1 MSLAGNRSS
10 AVVVASG
17 HQSYRI
23 NGLSSGEVVV
33 YNQWGQFVRL
43 GEDGIV
49 VEASG
54 QPVTVNSATTLKVTA
69 TDGVTLETPSLKVT
83 GDITDNCETNS
94 TTLKAL
100 REAYNIHT
108 HPGQRCGERRQ
119 HGDKSGNHGDGVMM
133 SAISRFCTMKRRC
146 GATGPWA
153 QVTLSAEM
161 ICRRPFS
168 SACSRT
174 RLADASDE
182 TDDGNRRGWWGD
194 LEQDYRVGSRLWL
207 LRRQKLTTQVA
218 LKAEAYAREALQWL
232 KDDGVV
238 ASLDV
243 EAWIVPPDGCT

>member
-1 MSLAGNRSS
+1 MNPVQVLFRRLVSLLSVGRVTAGDDSGVVQTVQVQSPSEVRSDTPVLQQFGFSSVLPDGTDVVVMSLAGNRSS

-54 QPVTVNSATTLKVTA
+54 QPVTVNRATTLKVTA

-100 REAYNIHT
+100 REAYNIHI
-108 HPGQRCGERRQ
+108 HPV
-119 HGDKSGNHGDGVMM
+119 SGVESGGSTVT
-133 SAISRFCTMKRRC
+133 SQ
-146 GATGPWA
+146 ATTGT
-153 QVTLSAEM
+153 V
-161 ICRRPFS
+161 
-168 SACSRT
+168 
-174 RLADASDE
+174 
-182 TDDGNRRGWWGD
+182 
-194 LEQDYRVGSRLWL
+194 
-207 LRRQKLTTQVA
+207 
-218 LKAEAYAREALQWL
+218 
-232 KDDGVV
+232 
-238 ASLDV
+238 
-243 EAWIVPPDGCT
+243 

>member
-1 MSLAGNRSS
+1 MNPVQVLFRRLVSLLSVGRVTAGDDSGVVQTVQVQSPSEVRSDTPVLQQFGFSSVLPDGTDVVVMSLAGNRSS

-100 REAYNIHT
+100 REVYNIHT
-108 HPGQRCGERRQ
+108 HPV
-119 HGDKSGNHGDGVMM
+119 SGVESGGSTVT
-133 SAISRFCTMKRRC
+133 SQ
-146 GATGPWA
+146 ATTGT
-153 QVTLSAEM
+153 V
-161 ICRRPFS
+161 
-168 SACSRT
+168 
-174 RLADASDE
+174 
-182 TDDGNRRGWWGD
+182 
-194 LEQDYRVGSRLWL
+194 
-207 LRRQKLTTQVA
+207 
-218 LKAEAYAREALQWL
+218 
-232 KDDGVV
+232 
-238 ASLDV
+238 
-243 EAWIVPPDGCT
+243 

>member
-1 MSLAGNRSS
+1 MNPVQVLFRRLVSLLSVGRVTAGDDSGVVQTVQVQSPSEVRSDTPVLQQFGFSSVLPDGTDVVVMSLAGNRSS

-54 QPVTVNSATTLKVTA
+54 QPVTVNRATTLKVTA

-100 REAYNIHT
+100 REAYNIHI
-108 HPGQRCGERRQ
+108 HPV
-119 HGDKSGNHGDGVMM
+119 SGVESGGSMVT
-133 SAISRFCTMKRRC
+133 SQ
-146 GATGPWA
+146 ATTGT
-153 QVTLSAEM
+153 V
-161 ICRRPFS
+161 
-168 SACSRT
+168 
-174 RLADASDE
+174 
-182 TDDGNRRGWWGD
+182 
-194 LEQDYRVGSRLWL
+194 
-207 LRRQKLTTQVA
+207 
-218 LKAEAYAREALQWL
+218 
-232 KDDGVV
+232 
-238 ASLDV
+238 
-243 EAWIVPPDGCT
+243 

>member
-1 MSLAGNRSS
+1 MNPVQVLFRRLVSLLSVGRVTAGDDSGVVQTVQVQSPSEVRSDTPVLQQFGFSSVLPDGTDVVVMSLAGNRSS

-69 TDGVTLETPSLKVT
+69 TDEVTLETPSLKVT

-108 HPGQRCGERRQ
+108 HPV
-119 HGDKSGNHGDGVMM
+119 SGVESGGSTVT
-133 SAISRFCTMKRRC
+133 SQ
-146 GATGPWA
+146 ATTGT
-153 QVTLSAEM
+153 V
-161 ICRRPFS
+161 
-168 SACSRT
+168 
-174 RLADASDE
+174 
-182 TDDGNRRGWWGD
+182 
-194 LEQDYRVGSRLWL
+194 
-207 LRRQKLTTQVA
+207 
-218 LKAEAYAREALQWL
+218 
-232 KDDGVV
+232 
-238 ASLDV
+238 
-243 EAWIVPPDGCT
+243 